1 MPLPRTMRVMDTAT
15 PAHLTFFGISSAWLA
30 AFVTTSTL
38 LNITPGPAVM
48 QVVGHSMV
56 NGARAGQASIAGILS
71 ANAMYMALAALG
83 LGALILA
90 VPQLFEAIK
99 WCGMAY
105 LAWLGLKSLKGAW
118 ADPVAGAAA
127 TLPPPAPAGSL
138 YRQSFLL
145 QGANPKSV
153 VFFCALLPT
162 FAGSADGAPLR
173 IVMLGLLAI
182 VIEYPVLLA
191 YSLAASRARQWLQG
205 PAGRRM
211 LDALAGV
218 ALLAAAGSVLTTSL
232 RVA

>member
-1 MPLPRTMRVMDTAT
+1 MPFARTMRGMDTT
-15 PAHLTFFGISSAWLA
+15 THLTVFGISGTWLA

-48 QVVGHSMV
+48 QVLGHSMV
-56 NGARAGQASIAGILS
+56 NGARSGQASIAGILS
-71 ANAMYMALAALG
+71 ANAMYILLAALG

-90 VPQLFEAIK
+90 VPQLFELIK

-118 ADPVAGAAA
+118 ARPSARTAAA
-127 TLPPPAPAGSL
+127 LPRSAPAWSL
-138 YRQSFLL
+138 FRQSFLL
-145 QGANPKSV
+145 QGTNPKSV

-173 IVMLGLLAI
+173 IMMLGLLAI

-191 YSLAASRARQWLQG
+191 YSLAASKARLWLQG
-205 PAGRRM
+205 ATGRRM

-218 ALLAAAGSVLTTSL
+218 TLLAAASTVVTTSL

>member
-1 MPLPRTMRVMDTAT
+1 MPFARTMRDMDTT
-15 PAHLTFFGISSAWLA
+15 THLTVFGISSAWLA

-56 NGARAGQASIAGILS
+56 NGARSGQASIAGILS

-118 ADPVAGAAA
+118 AGHGAGATA
-127 TLPPPAPAGSL
+127 TLPPPAPAWSL

-162 FAGSADGAPLR
+162 FAGSADGAPMR

-191 YSLAASRARQWLQG
+191 YSLAASKARLWLQG

-218 ALLAAAGSVLTTSL
+218 ALLGAAGSVASTSL